1 MTDPTIAAD
10 HLAPSSNKGPSLAA
24 VLWPARRAPALRAAR
39 AVLLAL
45 VGSLLIA
52 VCAHI
57 KVPMVPV
64 PMTMQTFAVL
74 LVGMAFGFR
83 LGLATVLLYLAEGLA
98 GLPVFTNPGA
108 GPAYLLG
115 PTGGYLIGFAVAAAL
130 VGWLGGRG
138 WDRSVWTATVAMTL
152 GTACIFVL
160 GVGWL
165 ATLIGV
171 DQAIAAGLTPF
182 VYGAAA
188 KILLAALLLPVAWS
202 LVDRFRG

>member
-1 MTDPTIAAD
+1 VTQPNSAAPT
-10 HLAPSSNKGPSLAA
+10 LSPQSLAA
-24 VLWPARRAPALRAAR
+24 ALWPAGQGAALRRAR
-39 AVLLAL
+39 AVLLA
-45 VGSLLIA
+45 VAGSLLIA
-52 VCAHI
+52 VSAQV

-108 GPAYLLG
+108 SPAYLLG

-130 VGWLGGRG
+130 AGWLGDKG
-138 WDRSVWTATVAMTL
+138 WDRSVWTATLAMTL

-160 GVGWL
+160 GVAWL
-165 ATLIGV
+165 ATLIGL
-171 DQAIAAGLTPF
+171 DRAIAAGFVPF
-182 VYGAAA
+182 VWGAAV
-188 KILLAALLLPVAWS
+188 KILLAALLLPVAWALIS
-202 LVDRFRG
+202 RFRG